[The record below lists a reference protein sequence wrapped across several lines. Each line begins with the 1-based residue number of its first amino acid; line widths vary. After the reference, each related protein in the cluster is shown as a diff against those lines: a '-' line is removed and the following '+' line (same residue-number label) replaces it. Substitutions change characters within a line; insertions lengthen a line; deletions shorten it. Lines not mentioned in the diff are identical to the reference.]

1 MVSKKVLS
9 SSTSNTVFMPGDLEG
24 AGADLSRTGTLI
36 LRCCKHHLHA
46 ERPQPGR
53 GSTLPSCHE

>member
-24 AGADLSRTGTLI
+24 GGGGLEPNG
-36 LRCCKHHLHA
+36 HLDFA
-46 ERPQPGR
+46 VLQTSLAR
-53 GSTLPSCHE
+53 